1 MLNVIYHFELNHQI
15 LNNLVCIGKYDGV
28 NPSICFVTVGGK
40 IMIFSPYEKIGSL
53 NQDLRNDV
61 DYKILMN
68 SSLKKELNILNLNKE
83 ISAIS
88 FGIGDTIS
96 PKEYLFIGSPTSLM
110 CYDIAGNKTL
120 FNNEL
125 LNGVYC
131 MATGVFSKFNYPLCI
146 VGGNFLIQGF
156 DLNGEEKFS
165 TFAGGNAICMGMS
178 DFDDDSFL
186 ELIVGTDDYSIRIYK
201 DEKSSLEINENT
213 KIVLI
218 HPYENT
224 KFVYGLD
231 NGTVGLYERGEKFW
245 KKKQKGIL
253 NSVLCIDINHDGI
266 AEIICGLSTGKLQI
280 RNEQKGDILYEF
292 ELKFSISKILFGD
305 LNNSGFEQIIC
316 CTENGEIFGYVTQDN
331 PNIIDNSIST
341 KEKTSQREEIAKY
354 EKLLSEK
361 KVIMRNF

>member
-1 MLNVIYHFELNHQI
+1 MLNVIYHFELNHKI
-15 LNNLVCIGKYDGV
+15 LNNLVCLGKYDGV

-40 IMIFSPYEKIGSL
+40 VIIYSPHEKIESL
-53 NQDLRNDV
+53 NQDARTEMDDTNNS
-61 DYKILMN
+61 YK
-68 SSLKKELNILNLNKE
+68 SQKKELNILNLNKE
-83 ISAIS
+83 ITAIS
-88 FGIGDTIS
+88 FGIGDTKS
-96 PKEYLFIGSPTSLM
+96 TKEYLFIGGPTSLM
-110 CYDIAGNKTL
+110 CYDVIANKTL

-131 MATGVFSKFNYPLCI
+131 MTTGVFSKFNYPLCL

-165 TFAGGNAICMGMS
+165 TFAGGNAVCMGMS

-213 KIVLI
+213 KIVLV

-231 NGTVGLYERGEKFW
+231 NGTLGLYERGEKVW

-253 NSVLCIDINHDGI
+253 NSVLCVDINHDGV
-266 AEIICGLSTGKLQI
+266 AEIICGLSTGKVQI
-280 RNEQKGDILYEF
+280 RNEQKGDILYEI
-292 ELKFSISKILFGD
+292 ELKSSVSKILMADF
-305 LNNSGFEQIIC
+305 NNSGFEQIIC
-316 CTENGEIFGYVTQDN
+316 CTENGEIYGYINPQDN
-331 PNIIDNSIST
+331 PTIIDNTVPPKDKKSM
-341 KEKTSQREEIAKY
+341 KEEIARY
-354 EKLLSEK
+354 EKLLSDK
-361 KVIMRNF
+361 KVLI